1 MTNYKEVKFSTYQL
15 LINDSYAESK
25 FFEKIN
31 DAWSQNYEDVNL
43 TIHNVKCN
51 YVNNRY
57 FTLYDNYG
65 SPNPRPEHVYDKHT
79 KMNVLNPRS
88 DYQAEL
94 KGQLFCLY
102 DTHNKILYFNNSKKK
117 QFIQKYLQNIL
128 SQEVIIKRIYKNI
141 EEFTKTLKTI
151 DKIKFIAHRNIF
163 SNTVNSFK
171 GVKDIFGIEEPESFS
186 IEAKYNIS
194 TSEQIDRLI
203 KKFRNEQIQLP
214 NSCLTCI
221 GKDDN
226 GIEQVFNEDSFSK
239 TISLMIAENNENLL
253 NVTDVYNELIQRI
266 STNG

>member
-1 MTNYKEVKFSTYQL
+1 MTEYKEVKFTTYQL
-15 LINDSYAESK
+15 LVDESYAEAK
-25 FFEKIN
+25 LFEKIN
-31 DAWSQNYEDVNL
+31 EAWNQDYEDEKG
-43 TIHNVKCN
+43 TIHNVRCAFKEG
-51 YVNNRY
+51 RF
-57 FTLYDNYG
+57 FTFYDNYG
-65 SPNPRPEHVYDKHT
+65 SPNPRPELIYDKQT
-79 KMNVLNPRS
+79 KTKIINPRAN
-88 DYQAEL
+88 YQAEL
-94 KGQLFCLY
+94 KSQLFCLY
-102 DTHNKILYFNNSKKK
+102 DTQNKILYFNNSKKNV
-117 QFIQKYLQNIL
+117 FIQKYLQNIL
-128 SQEVIIKRIYKNI
+128 SQEVIIKRIFKNI
-141 EEFTKTLKTI
+141 DDFVNTLKTI

-163 SNTVNSFK
+163 ANTVNSFK
-171 GVKDIFGIEEPESFS
+171 GIKDIFGIEEPESFS

-253 NVTDVYNELIQRI
+253 NVTDVFNELIQRI